1 MSKILAS
8 ALALSAL
15 LGLALFG
22 GLPASAAEPKPSGA
36 HRVEKKSEKAKYFI
50 DVHDRRN
57 GTFPAKISKEELA
70 GFFAKYEAACREEGV
85 TLLRL
90 HVSLEEGKAYCFTS
104 ARSADA
110 VKKAHE
116 RVGLPFDGITEVNTV
131 TPGDLY
137 LP

>member
-1 MSKILAS
+1 MKKIVAS
-8 ALALSAL
+8 TVALSAL
-15 LGLALFG
+15 VTLAFLAG
-22 GLPASAAEPKPSGA
+22 APASAAEPKPGA
-36 HRVEKKSEKAKYFI
+36 AKVEKKADKAKYFI
-50 DVHDRRN
+50 DVHDRKN

-90 HVSLEEGKAYCFTS
+90 HVSLEEGRAYCLTA
-104 ARSADA
+104 ARSAEA

-116 RVGLPFDGITEVNTV
+116 RVGLPFDGITEVSTV